1 MRVIRS
7 FCTGLATLLIPD
19 KWLMSLSSDR
29 HFTFD
34 KLIEYKLV
42 IYLSH
47 LSKNSSFVLEG
58 SRNFDV
64 FIDLGCGDPI
74 SSWIA
79 ARIMLGSEV
88 DIVCLE
94 KHPIDRI
101 ERGIKKFLLIYQRIG
116 AVGFLNRMWTAF
128 ASLPETMIDK
138 KLKDEF
144 LMLVD
149 NYEEL
154 YSEVLSRLSGS
165 GAEIDRSITVLDQLL
180 HEEALMGKEVYL
192 FSQSVLEHVEDI
204 YVLAGQLSLLKAS
217 GLYQSHWVDLR
228 SHNETK
234 HPMGHMELPKW
245 VWSVMRGRKQNFLS
259 RRSISEYEMAFEIFQ
274 LQVSFERFTALN
286 QKKIESGFLLHG

>member
-1 MRVIRS
+1 MSVIRT
-7 FCTGLATLLIPD
+7 FCTGLLTLLVPK
-19 KWLMSLSSDR
+19 KWLIDLGSGR

-42 IYLSH
+42 VYLSH
-47 LSKNSSFVLEG
+47 LSKNARFVRGSSN
-58 SRNFDV
+58 NFDV

-88 DIVCLE
+88 EIVCLE
-94 KHPIDRI
+94 KHPV
-101 ERGIKKFLLIYQRIG
+101 ERFEREIRQVLLVYQRIG

-128 ASLPETMIDK
+128 ANLPESMIDK

-144 LMLVD
+144 LAIVD

-154 YSEVLSRLSGS
+154 YEEVLSRLIDSV
-165 GAEIDRSITVLDQLL
+165 AEIESSVTVLDQLL
-180 HEEALMGKEVYL
+180 NDGVLMGKEVCL

-204 YVLAGQLSLLKAS
+204 YSLAGQLLLMKAS

-234 HPMGHMELPKW
+234 HPMGHLELPNL
-245 VWSVMRGRKQNFLS
+245 VWSVMRGRKENFLS
-259 RRSISEYEMAFEIFQ
+259 RRSKSEYEMAFEIFQ
-274 LQVSFERFTALN
+274 LEASFERFTALN
-286 QKKIESGFLLHG
+286 QRKIESGFLLYG